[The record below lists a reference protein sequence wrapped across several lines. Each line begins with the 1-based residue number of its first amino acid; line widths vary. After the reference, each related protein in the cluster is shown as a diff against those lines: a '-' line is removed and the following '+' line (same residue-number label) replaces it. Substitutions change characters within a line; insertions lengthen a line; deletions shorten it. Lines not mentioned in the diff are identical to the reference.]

1 MRLTGVILFCFLC
14 LSGGLAKADLKLLIK
29 KAEKGDEDAQYQ
41 LAEMYAE
48 AQGVDQDYA
57 KASQWASKA
66 ADQGNAKAQYRLAS
80 IMYMGLN
87 GERLKPQALQLFMK
101 ARVGLELL
109 AKNNDSDAKSKLGI
123 LFARGIGV
131 QKDLKQAAKLFK
143 EAAKA
148 GFVKAQSDLAGAYLM
163 GRGVERN
170 PTTAGY
176 WFEKAAKAGYGEAQ
190 IQRGLIKI
198 QGTGCRQDIK
208 TGLVWLKKAS
218 QQRHPRYAKQAKVL
232 LERLGQNPPKIGTN
246 IDALINRAKKNELEA
261 QWELAQRYEF
271 GKGVKV
277 DFSESIKWLDAASRQ
292 GFEAAAHRLGGMLM
306 MGYGTEKNA
315 QRGAAYWKLAA
326 KLGHSGAQVDFAV
339 ACRQG
344 DGVEK
349 NLQEAYY
356 WMLIARRGV
365 TSEEQ
370 QEKLQVLQKIIAS
383 GLKPD
388 EILQGLKQSREWKRP
403 EKKQVRIHMVGAEYG
418 DPDSQFAY
426 GQFIV
431 NSHPVEALKWFRLA
445 QEGKVKGA
453 VKTVDEQASKLSK
466 VQIELVEKWVKEFK
480 PLAP

>member
-29 KAEKGDEDAQYQ
+29 KAEKGDEAAQYQ

-57 KASQWASKA
+57 KASQWARKA

-80 IMYMGLN
+80 IMYMELN
-87 GERLKPQALQLFMK
+87 GERLQPQALQLFMK

-131 QKDLKQAAKLFK
+131 QKDLKQAAKLFE

-208 TGLVWLKKAS
+208 SGLVWLKKAS

-292 GFEAAAHRLGGMLM
+292 GFETASHLRWLG
-306 MGYGTEKNA
+306 
-315 QRGAAYWKLAA
+315 
-326 KLGHSGAQVDFAV
+326 
-339 ACRQG
+339 
-344 DGVEK
+344 
-349 NLQEAYY
+349 
-356 WMLIARRGV
+356 
-365 TSEEQ
+365 
-370 QEKLQVLQKIIAS
+370 
-383 GLKPD
+383 
-388 EILQGLKQSREWKRP
+388 EILSTFQLEGHRVGKARLQTHCRLNYQWCCRIPWNQTHSLPWWIPR
-403 EKKQVRIHMVGAEYG
+403 QIRIHL
-418 DPDSQFAY
+418 P
-426 GQFIV
+426 
-431 NSHPVEALKWFRLA
+431 
-445 QEGKVKGA
+445 
-453 VKTVDEQASKLSK
+453 
-466 VQIELVEKWVKEFK
+466 KERCM
-480 PLAP
+480 

>member
-1 MRLTGVILFCFLC
+1 MGVILFCFLC
-14 LSGGLAKADLKLLIK
+14 LSGGLVKADFKLLIK
-29 KAEKGDEDAQYQ
+29 KAEKGDADAQYQ

-57 KASQWASKA
+57 KASQWARKA

-87 GERLKPQALQLFMK
+87 GERLQPQALQLFMK
-101 ARVGLELL
+101 ARIGLELL
-109 AKNNDSDAKSKLGI
+109 AKNNDSDAKCKLGI

-131 QKDLKQAAKLFK
+131 QKDLKQAAKLF
-143 EAAKA
+143 EASAKA

-163 GRGVERN
+163 GNGVKRN

-176 WFEKAAKAGYGEAQ
+176 WFEKAAKAGYAEAQ
-190 IQRGLIKI
+190 IQYGLMKI
-198 QGTGCRQDIK
+198 QGSGCRQNIK
-208 TGLVWLKKAS
+208 AGLAWVKKAS
-218 QQRHPRYAKQAKVL
+218 QQRHLEDAKQAKVL

-246 IDALINRAKKNELEA
+246 IDALISRAKKNELEA

-277 DFSESIKWLDAASRQ
+277 DFAEVVKWLDAASRQ
-292 GFEAAAHRLGGMLM
+292 GFEVAAHRLGGMLM
-306 MGYGTEKNA
+306 MGHGTKKNV
-315 QRGAAYWKLAA
+315 QRGASYWKLAA
-326 KLGHSGAQVDFAV
+326 GLGHSGAQVDFAV

-365 TSEEQ
+365 TSEAQ
-370 QEKLQVLQKIIAS
+370 QKKLQVLQKIIAS

-388 EILQGLKQSREWKRP
+388 EILQGLKRSREWKRP

-418 DPDSQFAY
+418 DPESQFAY
-426 GQFIV
+426 GQFII
-431 NSHPVEALKWFRLA
+431 NSHPVEALKWLRLA

-453 VKTVDEQASKLSK
+453 VKAADEQASKLSK
-466 VQIELVEKWVKEFK
+466 FQIELVGKLINEFK

>member
-1 MRLTGVILFCFLC
+1 VRLTGVILFCFLC
-14 LSGGLAKADLKLLIK
+14 LSGGFAKADFNSLRK
-29 KAEKGDEDAQYQ
+29 KAEKGDADAQYQ

-57 KASQWASKA
+57 KASQWARKA

-87 GERLKPQALQLFMK
+87 GERLQPQGLQLFQK
-101 ARVGLELL
+101 ARAGLELL
-109 AKNNDSDAKSKLGI
+109 ANNNDPDAKGKLGI

-131 QKDLKQAAKLFK
+131 QKDLEQASKLFE

-148 GFVKAQSDLAGAYLM
+148 GSVKAQSDLAAAYLM

-170 PTTAGY
+170 PTTAGF
-176 WFEKAAKAGYGEAQ
+176 WFEKAAKAGYAEAQ
-190 IQRGLIKI
+190 IQYGLMKI

-208 TGLVWLKKAS
+208 IGLAWLKKAS
-218 QQRHPRYAKQAKVL
+218 QQRHSEGAKQAKVL
-232 LERLGQNPPKIGTN
+232 LERLRGNPPKIGTN

-277 DFSESIKWLDAASRQ
+277 DFSEAIKWLDAASRQ
-292 GFEAAAHRLGGMLM
+292 GFEAAAHRLGGMFM
-306 MGYGTEKNA
+306 MGYGTEKNV

-326 KLGHSGAQVDFAV
+326 ELGHSGAQVDFAV
-339 ACRQG
+339 ASRQG
-344 DGVEK
+344 DGVAK

-370 QEKLQVLQKIIAS
+370 QEKLLVLQKIIAS
-383 GLKPD
+383 GLKSD
-388 EILQGLKQSREWKRP
+388 EILQGLKRSREWRRP
-403 EKKQVRIHMVGAEYG
+403 EKKKVRIHLVGAEYG

-431 NSHPVEALKWFRLA
+431 NTHPVEALKWFRLA

-453 VKTVDEQASKLSK
+453 AKSADEQASKLSK
-466 VQIELVEKWVKEFK
+466 AQIELVEKRVKEFK

>member
-1 MRLTGVILFCFLC
+1 VRLTGVILFCFLC
-14 LSGGLAKADLKLLIK
+14 LSGGFTKADFNSLRK
-29 KAEKGDEDAQYQ
+29 KAEKGDADAQYQ

-57 KASQWASKA
+57 KASQWARKA

-87 GERLKPQALQLFMK
+87 GERLQPQGLQLFQK
-101 ARVGLELL
+101 ARAGLELL
-109 AKNNDSDAKSKLGI
+109 ANNNDPDAKGKLGI

-131 QKDLKQAAKLFK
+131 QKDLEQASKLFE

-148 GFVKAQSDLAGAYLM
+148 GSVKAQSDLAAAYLM

-170 PTTAGY
+170 PTTAGF
-176 WFEKAAKAGYGEAQ
+176 WFEKAAKAGYAEAQ
-190 IQRGLIKI
+190 IQYGLMKI

-208 TGLVWLKKAS
+208 IGLAWLKKAS
-218 QQRHPRYAKQAKVL
+218 QQRHPEGAKQAKVL
-232 LERLGQNPPKIGTN
+232 LERLRGNPPKIGTN

-277 DFSESIKWLDAASRQ
+277 DFSEAIKWLDAASRQ
-292 GFEAAAHRLGGMLM
+292 GFEAAAHRLGGMFM
-306 MGYGTEKNA
+306 MGYGTEKNV

-326 KLGHSGAQVDFAV
+326 ELGHSGAQVDFAV
-339 ACRQG
+339 ASRQG
-344 DGVEK
+344 DGVAK

-370 QEKLQVLQKIIAS
+370 QEKLLVLQKIIAS
-383 GLKPD
+383 GLKSD
-388 EILQGLKQSREWKRP
+388 EILQGLKRSREWRRP
-403 EKKQVRIHMVGAEYG
+403 EKKKVRIHLVGAEYG
-418 DPDSQFAY
+418 DPESQFAY

-431 NSHPVEALKWFRLA
+431 NTHPVEALKWFRLA

-453 VKTVDEQASKLSK
+453 AKSADEQASKLSK
-466 VQIELVEKWVKEFK
+466 AQIELVEKRVKEFK